1 MARRNIIHYFTLR
14 RVVNLKLELT
24 VEDEIL

>member
-1 MARRNIIHYFTLR
+1 MAHRNIIHYFTLR